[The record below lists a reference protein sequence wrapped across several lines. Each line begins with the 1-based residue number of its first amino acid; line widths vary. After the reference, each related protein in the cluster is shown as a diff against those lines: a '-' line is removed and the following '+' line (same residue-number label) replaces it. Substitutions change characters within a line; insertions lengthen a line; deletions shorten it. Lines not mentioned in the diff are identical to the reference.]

1 MSEKALRAILIGVVV
16 VVAAWAASALLGR
29 RGGRGPAASSA
40 LQATLAG
47 VHEGGVTWVR
57 VLNGKDTVEL
67 RRSGGRWLV
76 DGWPT
81 DSDAVAS
88 FWTAVDSARVTE
100 LASRNPAHQADLG
113 VKGPGSIEV
122 AFRRRSGDSVRV
134 LLGRAGPYYPSAY
147 ARLPGSDEVWIL
159 SGDLRRQASRPV
171 EEWRDRTMVR
181 VDTGAV
187 RTIIVARGD
196 TTMTLA
202 RTDSAWTV
210 NGHPASPKTV
220 RGLLD
225 GLAELQAGGF
235 APDTVRPGAPT
246 RSVVALGAG
255 SDTLA
260 ALRFSARQPSGFWA
274 TLRGDSVV
282 YRVPSYRV
290 DAVTPTHGLLQ
301 PER

>member
-1 MSEKALRAILIGVVV
+1 MSEKALRVILVGVVV

-40 LQATLAG
+40 LQARLG
-47 VHEGGVTWVR
+47 GLHEGGVTSVR

-67 RRSGGRWLV
+67 TRSGGRWLV

-113 VKGPGSIEV
+113 VKGAGTIEV
-122 AFRRRSGDSVRV
+122 AFRRSTGDSVRV

-159 SGDLRRQASRPV
+159 SGGLRRQASRPV
-171 EEWRDRTMVR
+171 EEWRDRTVVR

-202 RTDSAWTV
+202 RTDSAWTA

-235 APDTVRPGAPT
+235 APDTLRPGAPT

-255 SDTLA
+255 SDTLV
-260 ALRFSARQPSGFWA
+260 ALSFSAREPSGFWA
-274 TLRGDSVV
+274 ILRGDSVV

-290 DAVTPTHGLLQ
+290 DAITPAHGLPR

>member
-1 MSEKALRAILIGVVV
+1 VVV

-40 LQATLAG
+40 LRATLSG
-47 VHEGGVTWVR
+47 LREGGVTSVR
-57 VLNGKDTVEL
+57 VLNGKDTVDL
-67 RRSGGRWLV
+67 TRSGGRWLV

-81 DSDAVAS
+81 DSEAVAS

-113 VKGPGSIEV
+113 VRGAGAIEV
-122 AFRRRSGDSVRV
+122 AFRRSAGDSVRV
-134 LLGRAGPYYPSAY
+134 ILGRAGPYYPSAY

-171 EEWRDRTMVR
+171 EEWRDRTVVR

-187 RTIIVARGD
+187 RTVIVTRGD

-202 RTDSAWTV
+202 RTDSAWTA
-210 NGHPASPKTV
+210 NGRPASPKTV

-225 GLAELQAGGF
+225 GLSGLQAGGF
-235 APDTVRPGAPT
+235 APDTLRPEAPT

-255 SDTLA
+255 GDTLA
-260 ALRFSARQPSGFWA
+260 ALSFSAREPSGFWA

-290 DAVTPTHGLLQ
+290 DAVTPTHGPPP